1 MKELSIEE
9 KARRYDEAIKRAKEL
24 LEIGVKD
31 TRDKRVVLSFFPEL
45 KESEDEKM
53 RKSIIY
59 ALRNGGFYDNDKTDE
74 AIAWLEK
81 QGEQKPVDKVEP
93 KFKIGD
99 WIVYNRTDHS
109 REVMQIYDIRDNRY
123 YFNDNA
129 HFSWSVKE
137 CDGKSHLWTIED
149 AKKGDVLAASDDSV
163 FIFARVDGHSCIFHI
178 ALANDGRLVVNP
190 LLISAWETVK
200 GVKPATKEQ
209 CDKLEKAMLKAGY
222 KWDADKKE
230 LIKL

>member
-9 KARRYDEAIKRAKEL
+9 KDRHNDKAIKRAKEL

-81 QGEQKPVDKVEP
+81 QGE
-93 KFKIGD
+93 
-99 WIVYNRTDHS
+99 H
-109 REVMQIYDIRDNRY
+109 
-123 YFNDNA
+123 
-129 HFSWSVKE
+129 
-137 CDGKSHLWTIED
+137 
-149 AKKGDVLAASDDSV
+149 
-163 FIFARVDGHSCIFHI
+163 
-178 ALANDGRLVVNP
+178 
-190 LLISAWETVK
+190 
-200 GVKPATKEQ
+200 
-209 CDKLEKAMLKAGY
+209 
-222 KWDADKKE
+222 
-230 LIKL
+230 